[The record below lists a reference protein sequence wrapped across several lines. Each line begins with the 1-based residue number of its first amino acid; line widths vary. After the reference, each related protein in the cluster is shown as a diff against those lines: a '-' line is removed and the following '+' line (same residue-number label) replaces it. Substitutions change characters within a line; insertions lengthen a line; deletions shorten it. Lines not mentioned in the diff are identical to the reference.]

1 MPSRPPRTCAPK
13 PMPTSGS
20 NAARRREVLTGLLF
34 LLPNLIGVC
43 AFGVL
48 PMADTLRRSFLTVAG
63 DWRGLENYHLLMG
76 NASFR
81 LAARNTVRFL
91 VTAVPLLMILA
102 LGAALMA
109 KRAPAF
115 LKSSLL
121 VPLSLPVASLA
132 LLWRALFDAQ
142 GLVNAGLT
150 AMGMSAVP
158 FMDSGASFW
167 VLVGSYVWKN
177 IGYDMVL
184 LLSALMS
191 IPLPLYEAA
200 QIDGANRA
208 QQFRFVTV
216 PHLYPTLFVT
226 AVLSVINAFKVFR
239 EAYLV
244 AGNYPHEAMYML
256 QHLFNNWFLRLD
268 IDKLCGAATLVAL
281 AMMALILLLQRVWG
295 EACR

>member
-1 MPSRPPRTCAPK
+1 MRTSR
-13 PMPTSGS
+13 S
-20 NAARRREVLTGLLF
+20 NRARRREALTGALF
-34 LLPNLIGVC
+34 LLPSLIGVC
-43 AFGVL
+43 LLLVF
-48 PMADTLRRSFLTVAG
+48 PMADTVRRSFLTVAG
-63 DWRGLENYHLLMG
+63 DWRGLGNFRILMD

-81 LAARNTVRFL
+81 LAALNTVRFL
-91 VTAVPLLMILA
+91 VTAVPLLLILS

-121 VPLSLPVASLA
+121 VPLALPVASLA
-132 LLWRALFDAQ
+132 LLWRALLDAH

-167 VLVGSYVWKN
+167 VLVLSYVWKN

-184 LLSALMS
+184 LLSALMNVPGS
-191 IPLPLYEAA
+191 LYEAA
-200 QIDGANRA
+200 QIDGANRVK
-208 QQFRFVTV
+208 QFRYITL
-216 PHLYPTLFVT
+216 PHLYPALFVT

-244 AGNYPHEAMYML
+244 AGNYPHEDMYML

-281 AMMALILLLQRVWG
+281 AMMALILLLQKVWG
-295 EACR
+295 EART

>member
-1 MPSRPPRTCAPK
+1 MRTSR
-13 PMPTSGS
+13 S
-20 NAARRREVLTGLLF
+20 NRARRREALTGALF
-34 LLPNLIGVC
+34 LLPSLIGVC
-43 AFGVL
+43 LLLVF
-48 PMADTLRRSFLTVAG
+48 PMADTVRRSFLTVAG
-63 DWRGLENYHLLMG
+63 DWRGLGNFRILMD

-81 LAARNTVRFL
+81 LAALNTVRFL
-91 VTAVPLLMILA
+91 VTAVPLLLILS

-121 VPLSLPVASLA
+121 VPLALPVASLA
-132 LLWRALFDAQ
+132 LLWRALLDAH

-167 VLVGSYVWKN
+167 VLVLSYVWKN

-184 LLSALMS
+184 LLSALMNVPGS
-191 IPLPLYEAA
+191 LYEAA
-200 QIDGANRA
+200 QIDGANRVK
-208 QQFRFVTV
+208 QFRYITL
-216 PHLYPTLFVT
+216 PHLYPALFVT

-244 AGNYPHEAMYML
+244 AGNYPHEDMYLL

-281 AMMALILLLQRVWG
+281 AMMALILLLQKVW
-295 EACR
+295 